1 MDSPFIHGDRQQN
14 TYALA
19 ERITKFFI
27 EQPNKADNPH
37 LKERERLVLELTQF
51 MLDHPIPV
59 FMEKILHDLLVSYI
73 SWMGADA
80 IYEEYLKFEKYKE
93 GKADVALKVDER
105 YALRL

>member
-1 MDSPFIHGDRQQN
+1 MHSPFMQGDRQQN
-14 TYALA
+14 TYALS

-27 EQPNKADNPH
+27 EQPNKDDNPH
-37 LKERERLVLELTQF
+37 LKERERLIRELTQF

-73 SWMGADA
+73 SWMGADT
-80 IYEEYLKFEKYKE
+80 IHEEYLKFEKYKKGE
-93 GKADVALKVDER
+93 ADIALKVDER